1 MLLSSPAGASAQ
13 PTGFTGLLIS
23 EPETVAVS
31 TVVVAD
37 IECLGADPSTV
48 TFSIEDASAVPFS
61 LHPPAGSA
69 LVKLNRTRDLDYE
82 AGPRLYQFNITC
94 SDSMGSVSGTVQVTV
109 TSVNEYPPEAEIDV
123 NGVLPETS
131 PAGTVILSQGE
142 DGLTRITA
150 TDMDAGE
157 DGVLTFTATY
167 SDFSS
172 HFSINQTDGKVT
184 LTMPFDVDAGD
195 GTSVVI
201 NVRVCD
207 QETPPDQCPIV
218 SVTLFIISVNE
229 FDPHFSQASYNTTN
243 ASYSEGEYSN
253 EVITTAECRDSDVGI
268 GAFQDIELHN
278 LPGELSSVV
287 GLMVDHPAGTAQV
300 VLNGTLDYDSI
311 RLSQLRIEL
320 RCYDNGDPARDDI
333 ATVTLNIQDID
344 DNLPVF
350 SSDTYTASV
359 SETLSAGEE
368 VLTLQ
373 CSDGDYGAGALVGME
388 FNDSAVSSTFS
399 LDPSSGVVSLHQ
411 ALDYDTGPQHYQI
424 VVRCYDS
431 SGNEAFAVVSISVK
445 SMSVNEFDPQF
456 SQASYN
462 TTNAS
467 YSEGEYSNEVI
478 TTAECHDSDV
488 GIGAFQDIE
497 LHNLPGELSSV
508 VGLMVD
514 HPAGTAQVVLNGTL
528 DYDSIRLSQLQIE
541 LRCYDSGDP
550 ARDDIATITLNIQD
564 IDDNLPVFSSDTY
577 TASVSESLSAGE
589 EVLTLQCSDG
599 DYGAGALV
607 GMEFN
612 DSAVSS
618 TFSLD
623 LSSGVLS
630 LRQALD
636 YDTGPQHYQIVVRCY
651 DSSGN
656 EAFAVVSISV
666 SRENDESDFPLSPLE
681 IILIVVGAVI
691 LLLVIAVVC
700 CCILYC
706 VIKTERVRVTKQQ

>member
-1 MLLSSPAGASAQ
+1 MLLSSPAGVSAQ
-13 PTGFTGLLIS
+13 PTGFTGLQIS
-23 EPETVAVS
+23 EPETVAGS
-31 TVVVAD
+31 TVVVGD
-37 IECLGADPSTV
+37 IECLGADPGTV

-131 PAGTVILSQGE
+131 PAGTVIVSQGE

-172 HFSINQTDGKVT
+172 HFTINQTDGKVT
-184 LTMPFDVDAGD
+184 LTIPFDVDAGD

-229 FDPHFSQASYNTTN
+229 FDPQFSQASYNTIN
-243 ASYSEGEYSN
+243 ASYPEGEYSS
-253 EVITTAECRDSDVGI
+253 EVIATAECRDSDVGT

-311 RLSQLRIEL
+311 RLSQLEIEL
-320 RCYDNGDPARDDI
+320 RCYDNGDPAR
-333 ATVTLNIQDID
+333 
-344 DNLPVF
+344 
-350 SSDTYTASV
+350 
-359 SETLSAGEE
+359 G
-368 VLTLQ
+368 
-373 CSDGDYGAGALVGME
+373 
-388 FNDSAVSSTFS
+388 
-399 LDPSSGVVSLHQ
+399 
-411 ALDYDTGPQHYQI
+411 
-424 VVRCYDS
+424 
-431 SGNEAFAVVSISVK
+431 
-445 SMSVNEFDPQF
+445 
-456 SQASYN
+456 
-462 TTNAS
+462 
-467 YSEGEYSNEVI
+467 
-478 TTAECHDSDV
+478 
-488 GIGAFQDIE
+488 
-497 LHNLPGELSSV
+497 
-508 VGLMVD
+508 
-514 HPAGTAQVVLNGTL
+514 
-528 DYDSIRLSQLQIE
+528 
-541 LRCYDSGDP
+541 
-550 ARDDIATITLNIQD
+550 DIATITLNIQD

-623 LSSGVLS
+623 PSSGVLS

-636 YDTGPQHYQIVVRCY
+636 YDTGPQQYRIVVRCY

-656 EAFAVVSISV
+656 EAFSVVTVSVRGVNDEPVHFTQPLYQFTVNRLEPPNDVVVGIVKTRDGDRGEQTITYSMEDNPNFGIDNEGNILLQDFILYAEGDVFNLTVFASDGENPDAEAVVV
-666 SRENDESDFPLSPLE
+666 VTVEGPLSLLD
-681 IILIVVGAVI
+681 IVLIVIAAV
-691 LLLVIAVVC
+691 LLIILVIAVVC
-700 CCILYC
+700 CCC
-706 VIKTERVRVTKQQ
+706 VLFRLRRKK

>member
-23 EPETVAVS
+23 EPETVAGS

-131 PAGTVILSQGE
+131 PAGTVIVSQGE

-150 TDMDAGE
+150 TDMDAG

-167 SDFSS
+167 SNFSS
-172 HFSINQTDGKVT
+172 HFSINQTNGKVT
-184 LTMPFDVDAGD
+184 LTMPFDVDGDGDGDGD
-195 GTSVVI
+195 GTNFNVVI
-201 NVRVCD
+201 SVRVCD

-218 SVTLFIISVNE
+218 SVTLFII
-229 FDPHFSQASYNTTN
+229 P
-243 ASYSEGEYSN
+243 
-253 EVITTAECRDSDVGI
+253 
-268 GAFQDIELHN
+268 
-278 LPGELSSVV
+278 
-287 GLMVDHPAGTAQV
+287 
-300 VLNGTLDYDSI
+300 
-311 RLSQLRIEL
+311 
-320 RCYDNGDPARDDI
+320 
-333 ATVTLNIQDID
+333 
-344 DNLPVF
+344 
-350 SSDTYTASV
+350 
-359 SETLSAGEE
+359 
-368 VLTLQ
+368 
-373 CSDGDYGAGALVGME
+373 
-388 FNDSAVSSTFS
+388 
-399 LDPSSGVVSLHQ
+399 
-411 ALDYDTGPQHYQI
+411 
-424 VVRCYDS
+424 
-431 SGNEAFAVVSISVK
+431 
-445 SMSVNEFDPQF
+445 VNEFDPQF

-467 YSEGEYSNEVI
+467 YPEGEYSNEVI

-528 DYDSIRLSQLQIE
+528 DYDSIRLSQLRIE
-541 LRCYDSGDP
+541 LRCYDSGDL
-550 ARDDIATITLNIQD
+550 ARDDIVTITLNIQD

-577 TASVSESLSAGE
+577 TSSVSETLSAGE

-623 LSSGVLS
+623 PSSGVLS

-666 SRENDESDFPLSPLE
+666 SRESESEVPLSLLE

-700 CCILYC
+700 CCVLIILYC
-706 VIKTERVRVTKQQ
+706 VIKTERVRATKQQ

>member
-1 MLLSSPAGASAQ
+1 MHLTAVACSNPQCPFSTLLPSPAGGSAQ
-13 PTGFTGLLIS
+13 PTGFIGLLIS
-23 EPETVAVS
+23 EPETVAGS
-31 TVVVAD
+31 TVVVGD

-109 TSVNEYPPEAEIDV
+109 TSVNEYPPEAEINV

-131 PAGTVILSQGE
+131 PAGTVIVSQGG

-172 HFSINQTDGKVT
+172 HFSINQTNGKVT
-184 LTMPFDVDAGD
+184 LTMPFDVDGRHGDGD
-195 GTSVVI
+195 GTKFKVVI
-201 NVRVCD
+201 SVRVCD
-207 QETPPDQCPIV
+207 QETPPGQCPIA

-229 FDPHFSQASYNTTN
+229 FDPQFSQASYNTTN
-243 ASYSEGEYSN
+243 ASYPEGEYSN
-253 EVITTAECRDSDVGI
+253 EVIVTAECHDSDVGI
-268 GAFQDIELHN
+268 GAFQDFELHN

-311 RLSQLRIEL
+311 RQSQLQIEL

-333 ATVTLNIQDID
+333 AIVTLNIQD
-344 DNLPVF
+344 
-350 SSDTYTASV
+350 T
-359 SETLSAGEE
+359 
-368 VLTLQ
+368 
-373 CSDGDYGAGALVGME
+373 
-388 FNDSAVSSTFS
+388 
-399 LDPSSGVVSLHQ
+399 
-411 ALDYDTGPQHYQI
+411 
-424 VVRCYDS
+424 
-431 SGNEAFAVVSISVK
+431 
-445 SMSVNEFDPQF
+445 
-456 SQASYN
+456 
-462 TTNAS
+462 
-467 YSEGEYSNEVI
+467 
-478 TTAECHDSDV
+478 
-488 GIGAFQDIE
+488 
-497 LHNLPGELSSV
+497 
-508 VGLMVD
+508 
-514 HPAGTAQVVLNGTL
+514 
-528 DYDSIRLSQLQIE
+528 
-541 LRCYDSGDP
+541 
-550 ARDDIATITLNIQD
+550 
-564 IDDNLPVFSSDTY
+564 DDNLPVFSSDTY

-623 LSSGVLS
+623 PNSGVLS
-630 LRQALD
+630 LHQALD
-636 YDTGPQHYQIVVRCY
+636 YDTGPQHYRIVVWCY

-666 SRENDESDFPLSPLE
+666 SRENDASDFPLSLLE
-681 IILIVVGAVI
+681 IILGTVS

-700 CCILYC
+700 CCVLILY
-706 VIKTERVRVTKQQ
+706 KTEQVRVTKQ